1 MAFSLYFRNAL
12 FRVIL
17 LVVKKKGGSKKL
29 RKISLLA
36 LLYVFAFTSLFP
48 NYNMENLFSPPQ
60 NDVYELSSAS
70 IDESTIIGEYPT
82 KSKKLKKSVKAVY
95 TDNQIPFEESHDDYV
110 FPSYSQVNNKIVR
123 LTPYQFQSNYL

>member
-1 MAFSLYFRNAL
+1 M
-12 FRVIL
+12 
-17 LVVKKKGGSKKL
+17 

-36 LLYVFAFTSLFP
+36 LLYVFVFTSLFP
-48 NYNMENLFSPPQ
+48 NYNMENLFSPPH

-95 TDNQIPFEESHDDYV
+95 TDIQTPLEESHDYFV
-110 FPSYSQVNNKIVR
+110 FPSYSQENNKIAR

>member
-1 MAFSLYFRNAL
+1 MRKFSLF
-12 FRVIL
+12 
-17 LVVKKKGGSKKL
+17 
-29 RKISLLA
+29 A

-95 TDNQIPFEESHDDYV
+95 TDNQIPLEEYHHDYV
-110 FPSYSQVNNKIVR
+110 FQIYSQVNNKIVR

>member
-1 MAFSLYFRNAL
+1 VAFSLYFRNAL

-29 RKISLLA
+29 RKVSLLA

-82 KSKKLKKSVKAVY
+82 KSKKLKKSVKAIY
-95 TDNQIPFEESHDDYV
+95 TDNQIPLEELHDDYV